1 MDERRIHST
10 STSDEPDCIL
20 CRSAMKLVRRIPRLG
35 VLPAEDIYHCTECG
49 LVKSYERRLH

>member
-1 MDERRIHST
+1 
-10 STSDEPDCIL
+10 
-20 CRSAMKLVRRIPRLG
+20 MKLVRRIPRLG